1 MSPVVKKKIA
11 KSRQTPRSHGTPAG
25 AAVKPARAKST
36 VSNKSPAK
44 GTAAMP
50 PATPL
55 ADEPQR
61 PRRQRGLVGEIVAS
75 LAASIR
81 EGQIPRGAKLPTEAE
96 IMLRF
101 DVSRTV
107 VREAL
112 SRLQA
117 SGLVETRHGIG
128 TFVMQQREAGNFK
141 IADADFSTV
150 ADVISVLELR
160 ISLETEAAGLAA
172 QRRTVAHVANME
184 AWLKAFKDSIA
195 EDSDAVPSDFQFHM
209 EVARAT
215 GNRHFADLM
224 TYLGTMIIPR
234 TRVNTPQQAPEG
246 RTPYLLRV
254 NEEHENIFNAIRNQD
269 AEAARAAMRTH
280 LSNSRERLR
289 KTQPAGVA

>member
-1 MSPVVKKKIA
+1 MEY
-11 KSRQTPRSHGTPAG
+11 RQTPTSPNPASG
-25 AAVKPARAKST
+25 VAALEEQA
-36 VSNKSPAK
+36 
-44 GTAAMP
+44 
-50 PATPL
+50 
-55 ADEPQR
+55 R
-61 PRRQRGLVGEIVAS
+61 PRRQRGGLVGEIVDS
-75 LAASIR
+75 LIASIR
-81 EGQIPRGAKLPTEAE
+81 EGQIALGEKLPTEAE
-96 IMLRF
+96 IMGRF
-101 DVSRTV
+101 EVSRTV

-128 TFVMQQREAGNFK
+128 TFVIQQREAGNFK
-141 IADADFSTV
+141 IADEDFSTV

-172 QRRTVAHVANME
+172 QRRTAAHLATME
-184 AWLKAFKDSIA
+184 AALQTFQDSMA
-195 EDSDAVPSDFQFHM
+195 EDSDAVPSDFLFHM

-234 TRVNTPQQAPEG
+234 TRVNTPLQAPEG
-246 RTPYLLRV
+246 RASYLQRV
-254 NEEHENIFNAIRNQD
+254 HEEHESILTAIRNQD

-289 KTQPAGVA
+289 RAQPPVS